1 MRGLLER
8 LGDGIVLGG
17 EGYVFELERRGY
29 VTSGAFV
36 PEVVLDHPEAVVQ
49 LHREF
54 LRAGSEVM
62 MALTYYAHRE
72 KLRHVGRENDL
83 EAMNRAAVRIAR
95 EVAGEGDALVAADLC
110 NTWCWDPADRASDHV
125 VRQMYEEQLAWAVDE
140 GVDFVVAETNDF
152 LGEALIALSAIRET
166 GLPAV
171 VTLASVQ
178 RDTTRDGHDYVE
190 ACKALADAGADVVGF
205 NCDRGPATML
215 PLVRRLRDAVTTP
228 IAAQPVPYRTDETT
242 PSFEGLRTEDGSGAF
257 PLALEPYL
265 LPRDGMAEFAREAE
279 EIGVNYVG
287 CCCGSS
293 PAHLR
298 AMAEAL
304 GRRPPASRNSP
315 AMDLHPIAGA
325 TVAPHSDDFEAVW
338 QLSSQGGSP
347 GERA

>member
-1 MRGLLER
+1 MSPRAGLQER
-8 LGDGIVLGG
+8 LGSGLVLGG

-36 PEVVLDHPEAVVQ
+36 PEVVLDHPEAVIQ

-62 MALTYYAHRE
+62 VALTYYAHRE
-72 KLRHVGRENDL
+72 KLRHVGREGDL

-95 EVAGEGDALVAADLC
+95 EVAAEGDALVAADIC
-110 NTWCWDPADRASDHV
+110 NTWCYDPADSSSRAV
-125 VRQMYEEQLAWAVDE
+125 VRQMYDEQLGWAVDE
-140 GVDFVVAETNDF
+140 GVDMVVAETNDY
-152 LGEALIALSAIRET
+152 LGEALIALEAIQAT

-178 RDTTRDGHDYVE
+178 RDETRDGHDYIE
-190 ACKALADAGADVVGF
+190 ACKVLAGEGADVVGF

-215 PLVRRLRDAVTTP
+215 PLVRRLREAVDTP
-228 IAAQPVPYRTDETT
+228 IAAQPVPYRTTEDT
-242 PSFEGLRTEDGSGAF
+242 PSFEGLLTREGEGAF
-257 PLALEPYL
+257 PLVLEPHLLARNEMASFALE
-265 LPRDGMAEFAREAE
+265 AR
-279 EIGVNYVG
+279 EIGVEYIG

-315 AMDLHPIAGA
+315 AMELHPMAGS
-325 TVAPHSDDFEAVW
+325 TVAPRADQFEAVW
-338 QLSSQGGSP
+338 QLSRESD
-347 GERA
+347 